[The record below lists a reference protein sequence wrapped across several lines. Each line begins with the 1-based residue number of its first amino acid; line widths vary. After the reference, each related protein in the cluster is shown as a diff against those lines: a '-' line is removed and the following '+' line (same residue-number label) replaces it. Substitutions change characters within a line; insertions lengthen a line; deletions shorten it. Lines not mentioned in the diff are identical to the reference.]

1 MAAGRRSDSLPLAW
15 LANSKCLGVP
25 APGRVPPS
33 ETRLKTARPVPR
45 LALCA
50 GTPRIELS
58 FEAGGC
64 DSKDDP
70 VMCARIPYRDQP
82 FARVLWLAIAAALV
96 ANEPGLLRACGACET
111 LGKSCCSTDLHPG
124 SHVRFAAE
132 RSARHDDVSGC
143 PLCRAQAAGGHAS
156 GSIGVDR
163 SDTACGLEKSAACD
177 CQLAPRD
184 QAPASAQD
192 VQRSSV
198 DLPGTAGTWP
208 NVSFETADGV
218 QGSTDPNSF
227 PGFVPRPA
235 RILFGVWRN

>member
-1 MAAGRRSDSLPLAW
+1 MSRARLAPSKRPGVSL
-15 LANSKCLGVP
+15 
-25 APGRVPPS
+25 PGRVPAS
-33 ETRLKTARPVPR
+33 EKRLKTDHPISA
-45 LALCA
+45 LALCV

-58 FEAGGC
+58 LEAGGC

-70 VMCARIPYRDQP
+70 VMCARPPYRARP
-82 FARVLWLAIAAALV
+82 FAGVLWLATAAALV

-156 GSIGVDR
+156 GSVEDDR
-163 SDTACGLEKSAACD
+163 SGTACGLEKSAACD

-184 QAPASAQD
+184 QTPASAQD
-192 VQRSSV
+192 SQRSSI
-198 DLPGTAGTWP
+198 DLSGIAGTWP
-208 NVSFETADGV
+208 QASSETADGV
-218 QGSTDPNSF
+218 RGSTDPNSF